1 MLEKPESPT
10 TVTSRKA
17 QRLAAIAGKTWVGVR
32 ELSRSDK
39 RKKPQGNLQ
48 QGERGYDSGGK
59 GKLVSLAHFHCGA
72 KGQDIAWQDGL
83 AFKRYDEVLG
93 NAKDATGD
101 GTRAMTP
108 P

>member
-1 MLEKPESPT
+1 MGGRT
-10 TVTSRKA
+10 
-17 QRLAAIAGKTWVGVR
+17 
-32 ELSRSDK
+32 ELSRSDE

-72 KGQDIAWQDGL
+72 KGQDIAWQDGF

-93 NAKDATGD
+93 NAKDATDD
-101 GTRAMTP
+101 GHEGHDASMTLSQQIKGEQNRREQP
-108 P
+108 DGKPE